1 MAHVCMRRNLCTSF
15 AFSLLHAVI
24 SHYFLLEIWVSLNG
38 KNQTRTAFK
47 TYYVILKGS
56 ALKVCPVVNMRRFFS
71 FFFLFRPC
79 RGFMRTNALKIFNY
93 LLLTRLKVIECSYFI
108 FISVLF
114 FDYYTHDGALQ
125 I

>member
-71 FFFLFRPC
+71 FFSF
-79 RGFMRTNALKIFNY
+79 
-93 LLLTRLKVIECSYFI
+93 S
-108 FISVLF
+108 
-114 FDYYTHDGALQ
+114 ALQ
-125 I
+125 RVHANECFKNI